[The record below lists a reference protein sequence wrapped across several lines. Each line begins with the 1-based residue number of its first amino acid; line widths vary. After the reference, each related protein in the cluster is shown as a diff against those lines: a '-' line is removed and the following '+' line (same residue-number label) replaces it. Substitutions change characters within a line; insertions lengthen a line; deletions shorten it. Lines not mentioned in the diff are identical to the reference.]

1 LKLKSF
7 IVLIWMAC
15 AAYPAFADQTATQI
29 PDIIVSYGSESSR
42 EYVFVAEKESQQ
54 LFVFS
59 CAGTCEQVNRFA
71 CSTGRSSGAKA
82 VQGDNKTPE
91 GIYFFIKIHEQ
102 QNLAPIYGIRAFVTD
117 YPNFTDRSDGKTGS
131 EIWLHGTNKTLKD
144 RDSSG
149 CVVLENENIQT
160 VSQYITLNRT
170 PMIIVQKLSYSPD
183 TESAEAIP
191 KLLAEW
197 TQAIQSGS
205 YHHYLRFYDDE
216 YLPDM
221 TWWLKWHNARKDTMS
236 VGLKRPG
243 IFRIG
248 DRYVAIFDQ
257 ILKTAEK
264 EAIVGTRKLFLAR
277 RTGDIRIIGDEYQ
290 TSAARGEH
298 PLIAASPI
306 VKTAPAVAVSAAS
319 SPAPNQAEIEQMLEQ
334 WLAAWSSKDIVRYGE
349 FYASDFHAGMD
360 RTAWLKYKESLNRKY
375 RYIRVSKR
383 DVNIGK
389 EDDAHIRV
397 TFVQSYQSPGLS
409 SVGKKELI
417 LKHERG
423 QWKIFR
429 EKSRKM

>member
-1 LKLKSF
+1 MKLKSF
-7 IVLIWMAC
+7 IMLICLVC
-15 AAYPAFADQTATQI
+15 AAYPAFADEI
-29 PDIIVSYGSESSR
+29 PDVIVSYGSESSR
-42 EYVFVAEKESQQ
+42 EYVLVAEKESQQ

-59 CAGTCEQVNRFA
+59 CAGTCEQVHRFA

-82 VQGDNKTPE
+82 IEGDNKTPE

-117 YPNFTDRSDGKTGS
+117 YPNFTDKSDGKTGS

-149 CVVLENENIQT
+149 CVVLENENVQT

-170 PMIIVQKLSYSPD
+170 PLIIVEKLSYSPD
-183 TESAEAIP
+183 TEASEAIS

-205 YHHYLRFYDDE
+205 YHNYLRFYDDE

-221 TWWLKWHNARKDTMS
+221 TWWLKWHNARKDAMS

-248 DRYVAIFDQ
+248 DKYVAIFDQ

-264 EAIVGTRKLFLAR
+264 ETIVGTRKLFLAKKAE
-277 RTGDIRIIGDEYQ
+277 DIRIIGDEYQ
-290 TSAARGEH
+290 TTAARGEH
-298 PLIAASPI
+298 PLIAASQI
-306 VKTAPAVAVSAAS
+306 VKTAPAPVATAAAAS
-319 SPAPNQAEIEQMLEQ
+319 SPDPNHAEIEQMVDQ
-334 WLAAWSSKDIVRYGE
+334 WLSAWSSKDIARYGE

-360 RTAWLKYKESLNRKY
+360 KTAWLKYKESLNRKY

-383 DVNIGK
+383 DLKIK
-389 EDDAHIRV
+389 KDDDAHVSV

>member
-1 LKLKSF
+1 M
-7 IVLIWMAC
+7 LIWLVC
-15 AAYPAFADQTATQI
+15 AAYPAFGGEI
-29 PDIIVSYGSESSR
+29 PDVIVSYGSESSK
-42 EYVFVAEKESQQ
+42 EYVLVAEKESQQ

-59 CAGTCEQVNRFA
+59 CAGTCEQVHRFN
-71 CSTGRSSGAKA
+71 CSTGRASGAKA
-82 VQGDNKTPE
+82 IKGDNKTPE

-117 YPNFTDRSDGKTGS
+117 YPNFTDKSDGKTGND
-131 EIWLHGTNKTLKD
+131 IWLHGTNKPLKD

-149 CVVLENENIQT
+149 CVVLENENVQT

-170 PMIIVQKLSYSPD
+170 PIIIVEKLSYSPD
-183 TESAEAIP
+183 TETAEAIR

-197 TQAIQSGS
+197 TQSIQSGS
-205 YHHYLRFYDDE
+205 YHNYLRFYDDE

-221 TWWLKWHNARKDTMS
+221 TWWLKWHNVRKDTMS
-236 VGLKRPG
+236 LGLKRPG

-248 DRYVAIFDQ
+248 DRYVAIFEQ
-257 ILKTAEK
+257 TLKTAEK
-264 EAIVGTRKLFLAR
+264 ETIIGARKLFLGKRAE
-277 RTGDIRIIGDEYQ
+277 DMRIIGDEYQ
-290 TSAARGEH
+290 AVAVRTERGEH
-298 PLIAASPI
+298 PLIAASQI
-306 VKTAPAVAVSAAS
+306 VKTAPAAVSAAS
-319 SPAPNQAEIEQMLEQ
+319 LPAPNHAEIEQMLDQ
-334 WLAAWSSKDIVRYGE
+334 WLAAWSSKDIIRYGE

-360 RTAWLKYKESLNRKY
+360 KTAWLKYKENLNKKY

-389 EDDAHIRV
+389 EDDAHVSV
-397 TFVQSYQSPGLS
+397 TFVQSYQSPGLK

>member
-7 IVLIWMAC
+7 IMLIWMAC
-15 AAYPAFADQTATQI
+15 ATYPAFADEI
-29 PDIIVSYGSESSR
+29 PDLIASYGSESSR
-42 EYVFVAEKESQQ
+42 EYVLVAEKESQQ

-71 CSTGRSSGAKA
+71 CSTGRSSGSKA
-82 VQGDNKTPE
+82 IEGDNKTPE

-149 CVVLENENIQT
+149 CVALENENVQT

-170 PMIIVQKLSYSPD
+170 PIIIVEKLSYSPD
-183 TESAEAIP
+183 AETTEAIR

-197 TQAIQSGS
+197 TQAIQSGP
-205 YHHYLRFYDDE
+205 YHNYLRFYDNE

-221 TWWLKWHNARKDTMS
+221 TWWLKWNKARKDTMS

-243 IFRIG
+243 IFRLG

-264 EAIVGTRKLFLAR
+264 ETIVGTRKLFLAKKAEEV
-277 RTGDIRIIGDEYQ
+277 RIIGDEYQ
-290 TSAARGEH
+290 PAAIRGEH
-298 PLIAASPI
+298 PLIAASQI
-306 VKTAPAVAVSAAS
+306 VKTAPVAAAAAAS
-319 SPAPNQAEIEQMLEQ
+319 SPDPNHAEIEQMLDQ
-334 WLAAWSSKDIVRYGE
+334 WLEAWSSKDIVRYGE

-360 RTAWLKYKESLNRKY
+360 KNAWLKYKENLNRKY

-383 DVNIGK
+383 DLKIK
-389 EDDAHIRV
+389 KDDDAHVSV